1 MSVPAF
7 YSGSGAGGQKSS
19 TDQNFY
25 DLMMQTIAMVNAG
38 EVGHNRLFQTLE
50 FAPTPQIARDVA
62 LNIVRWGQG
71 GEVQQQLDDKLP
83 WLFASRANELAPFKR
98 LDVDNNLAKALAMWW
113 LRSWSIEHQQQPIVP
128 ALHQVKSALSVFSL
142 DEEAQSQ
149 FGATV
154 SALIIRG
161 LAEPT
166 QSGQPLGHMLEI
178 FRQED
183 TPPLLSACIE
193 RGMRTHLQKT
203 LPQADWQ
210 QIICAHEAVL
220 QIPSLSDM
228 QHQVFARAMQL
239 DLSSL
244 YAIDVYFRE
253 SDVPAA
259 ALRNPF
265 GRMYERKLSQMD
277 PLQAFAQLNDQQSF
291 VACLSVRPAEA
302 ARLCAG
308 FIGESFSDRRALEQY
323 ASWAAQA
330 AKTPAAMVSADNMLT
345 FACKLHQAVQDN
357 AELLPPSRVL
367 LLTAFNLVAQPHKSE
382 ALERISQEL
391 PWDRR
396 LQHMLATSPVQSH
409 NKAAMG

>member
-1 MSVPAF
+1 MSVPAYSSGQDF
-7 YSGSGAGGQKSS
+7 Y
-19 TDQNFY
+19 N
-25 DLMMQTIAMVNAG
+25 LMMQTIAMVNAG
-38 EVGHNRLFQTLE
+38 EVGHSRLFQSLE
-50 FAPTPQIARDVA
+50 FAPTPQMARDVA

-83 WLFASRANELAPFKR
+83 WLFASHADALASFKR
-98 LDVDNNLAKALAMWW
+98 LDVDDNLAKALAMWW
-113 LRSWSIEHQQQPIVP
+113 LRSWSIEHQHQPIAP
-128 ALHQVKSALSVFSL
+128 ALHQVKSALTVFSL

-149 FGATV
+149 FGATI
-154 SALIIRG
+154 SALISRG
-161 LAEPT
+161 LAEPE
-166 QSGQPLGHMLEI
+166 QAGQQLNHALDI
-178 FRQED
+178 FKQED
-183 TPPLLSACIE
+183 TPALLSACIE
-193 RGMRTHLQKT
+193 RGVRTHLQKM
-203 LPQADWQ
+203 LPQAEWQ
-210 QIICAHEAVL
+210 QIIAAHEAVL
-220 QIPSLSDM
+220 QMPSLSDI

-291 VACLSVRPAEA
+291 VACLSERPAEA

-308 FIGESFSDRRALEQY
+308 FIGESFSERKALEQY

-330 AKTPAAMVSADNMLT
+330 SKAPAATVSADNMLT

-357 AELLPPSRVL
+357 AELLPPSRAL
-367 LLTAFNLVAQPHKSE
+367 MLAAFNLVAQPQKS
-382 ALERISQEL
+382 AVLEWISQEV
-391 PWDRR
+391 PWDKR
-396 LQHMLATSPVQSH
+396 LQHMLATPPAQNH